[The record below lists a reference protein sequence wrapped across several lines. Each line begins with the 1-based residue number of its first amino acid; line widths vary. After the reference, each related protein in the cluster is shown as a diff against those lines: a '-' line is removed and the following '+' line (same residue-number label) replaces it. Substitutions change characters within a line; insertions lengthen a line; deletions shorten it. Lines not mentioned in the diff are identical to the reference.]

1 MKLLYSATV
10 ITTMTI
16 SVFAQAGK
24 SQPSSFPTM
33 IGILAV
39 MFVVMY
45 FFMIRPERKKQ
56 KDKQIMV
63 NNMQKGNK
71 AMTIGGIHG
80 TIQNVKEDT
89 VILKIAENTNV
100 KVAKTAISNVITK
113 DSNKNGTG
121 EKKK

>member
-1 MKLLYSATV
+1 MKLLYSATLF
-10 ITTMTI
+10 ITMTI

-24 SQPSSFPTM
+24 GQQSGFPTM
-33 IGILAV
+33 IGILGV

-56 KDKQIMV
+56 KEKQQMI
-63 NNMQKGNK
+63 NDMQKGNK

-80 TIQNVKEDT
+80 TIQNVKDD
-89 VILKIAENTNV
+89 VIILKIADNTNI
-100 KVAKTAISNVITK
+100 KVAKTAVSNVITK
-113 DSNKNGTG
+113 DAVKNGTG

>member
-1 MKLLYSATV
+1 MA
-10 ITTMTI
+10 I

-24 SQPSSFPTM
+24 GQPSSFPTM

-56 KDKQIMV
+56 KDKQMMI
-63 NNMQKGNK
+63 NKMQKGNK

-80 TIQNVKEDT
+80 TIQNVKEDA
-89 VILKIAENTNV
+89 VILKVAENTNI
-100 KVAKTAISNVITK
+100 KVAKTAISNVIIK
-113 DSNKNGTG
+113 DSDKNGTG